1 MESLQPKKLIIVN
14 ILDILK
20 NYTDEEHRLSQKEIA
35 DILEKEY
42 EMKVDRKTVKR
53 NLMNLIEFG
62 YNIEY
67 SETVRTIKNKSGE
80 TQENVILSDF
90 YLVRDFTNAELRLII
105 DSLLFSKSIPRS
117 QCKEL
122 IKKIE
127 RLSDKHFRSNSKHIC
142 NLPENMPQ
150 NKELF
155 YTIEILDEAIGKS
168 RQVSF
173 KYNNYQSDMKQH
185 PRLNS
190 EGEEREYIINPYQM
204 VATNGRYY
212 LICNNDKYDNV
223 ANYRLDR
230 ITDIKILDTSVKPM
244 KNIDGLKNGLNLPR
258 HMAEHIYMF
267 ADKTQ
272 RVTFRAKKYII
283 SEIIDWFGKDVRFT
297 DESEDEVTAIVTVS
311 KMAMKF
317 WAMQYA
323 EHITV
328 ISPDELVKDIT
339 YALESSLT
347 RYNCYLMQQQ
357 IQEQTHKADVFC
369 LWQTLVDSV
378 GDYSLANEPFDK
390 ELFAS
395 AMKEAYNIFE
405 KTKVMKTIDIQGDRN
420 RFGMNDAIRL
430 SGLMHEYA
438 ADRLVDYS
446 ENNIFF
452 ASQMAVRLMLSQ
464 ITDRFFP
471 PESGILDAYE
481 TLYWCDEAEK
491 YVYNVNIG
499 SLDGM
504 IELVKKLKQNL

>member
-1 MESLQPKKLIIVN
+1 
-14 ILDILK
+14 
-20 NYTDEEHRLSQKEIA
+20 
-35 DILEKEY
+35 
-42 EMKVDRKTVKR
+42 
-53 NLMNLIEFG
+53 
-62 YNIEY
+62 
-67 SETVRTIKNKSGE
+67 
-80 TQENVILSDF
+80 
-90 YLVRDFTNAELRLII
+90 
-105 DSLLFSKSIPRS
+105 
-117 QCKEL
+117 
-122 IKKIE
+122 
-127 RLSDKHFRSNSKHIC
+127 
-142 NLPENMPQ
+142 
-150 NKELF
+150 
-155 YTIEILDEAIGKS
+155 
-168 RQVSF
+168 
-173 KYNNYQSDMKQH
+173 
-185 PRLNS
+185 
-190 EGEEREYIINPYQM
+190 
-204 VATNGRYY
+204 
-212 LICNNDKYDNV
+212 
-223 ANYRLDR
+223 
-230 ITDIKILDTSVKPM
+230 
-244 KNIDGLKNGLNLPR
+244 
-258 HMAEHIYMF
+258 MF

-347 RYNCYLMQQQ
+347 RYNSYLMQQQ
-357 IQEQTHKADVFC
+357 IQEQIHKADVFC

-405 KTKVMKTIDIQGDRN
+405 KTKVMKKINIQGDCD

-452 ASQMAVRLMLSQ
+452 ASQLAVRLMLSQ